1 MIELYI
7 ENKKIDITDDL
18 EINFTY
24 ESIDPDKL
32 SAIKN
37 SFSKTVN
44 IPGTSNNNI
53 TFGHIFRYDKYI
65 PVSGPVNIDNY
76 YDPHKK
82 VNWFINKNGSVINRG
97 YCTLDNIIVKNERD
111 ITYQL
116 TLYGGIGEFF
126 YSLSY
131 NEDGSPKTLYDMY
144 WNWYPKIGLIG
155 HGAQTTP
162 TNENSKTL
170 YKCSADIVAS
180 SYHNLNP
187 LYTYS
192 GTTEIEKDIVFVPC
206 YTGLYEDFDSKH
218 MLVSTFNQNYYSSTP
233 YITNDTKLKL
243 QKSFPDTYT
252 EDNETYTTI
261 GKTFS
266 SSDGYKYGLVT
277 FSRDLDPWE
286 AGDLRINELPV
297 AVRLSKLMNVISQP
311 ENNGGYDVIWDDDI
325 KNSNH
330 WLYSWVMLGKLKQ
343 DSDELNLVTLS
354 PNTDYDGQY
363 TTINVDWQT
372 GEGTSVMNATPYFLA
387 RNIGSVSKGNYN
399 LYLNINPNL
408 TFKCNSFNYY
418 ASRYPDYISGSMH
431 DNGKTGSQAN
441 FRYIYTT
448 PVLVHKIY
456 DGSTLIKTIADIFY
470 FTTDPSNYGFGYNGR
485 NFNLNDIKTVL
496 NGQINARFM
505 NQGEFIDQFNYHNCK
520 LENPSITS
528 LGYIDTVTF
537 NCSNEQIVTNLNLN
551 SDLTDFKVE
560 QIQGIMWTNLSNNT
574 GFTSGLYGTDDISF
588 AIITD
593 EENSSPGGYRPSV
606 EAPYG
611 FITAERYSI
620 WHYNEFSLQVNQNNS
635 WAYFNLNGDKQNGL
649 LTSKNSGFNIIN
661 LDKKTLFAQSQSP
674 MKYLSGFCK
683 LLNYRFICDETS
695 KKIYIKTLKN
705 YYLNRIINIDDR
717 VDLGRDINI
726 KNITT
731 KYKSINIGLE
741 TPETY
746 PTYIFDKIS
755 RDKFNIKRYDT
766 RIQYNAGETK
776 LLNDLTYKNLIDWQ
790 QSSVYYNLNPQF
802 PRAYDVQS
810 ISWTLFNQ
818 DVANVDEIKKKEIFT
833 VGTPSTPTSQLST
846 KDFLPKISIFNK
858 ENKSVD
864 FESSLIFLNGFVK
877 NYDYTDTGVSTVTVS
892 PSSIV
897 ENSYVNNNGGTSSS
911 SIQNINVYN
920 ITYSDIQNN
929 VYKVTFNFTSS
940 SSTYAIYYFDSNGN
954 PTGREYV
961 KGNSQIID
969 GTLTIPSGT
978 TTIKFTYLKS
988 DTTAKITATGNHFV
1002 ISPRVSLSNDM
1013 YEQYYLNQG
1022 RCYMYDF
1029 KYNDNFV
1036 SWGCYSN
1043 DQKGTASSWILPMF
1057 SRDLYNIYVPDI
1069 QFWNKTA
1076 YKFASWN
1083 LVNQEGLDNQYSLS
1097 NTDFIYN
1104 PNYNYNKTV
1113 NSTSYISNEYLIAEV
1128 PQDDEEYT
1136 ERIYNK
1142 NWKDYLNDLYDRNTR
1157 DITAYVDL
1165 SGFGDANS
1173 IMRNIYSYKSHLW
1186 VITKLE
1192 NFKIAETIHDKFTKV
1207 TLHKIK
1213 NKNTWTN

>member
-7 ENKKIDITDDL
+7 ENRKIDITDDL
-18 EINFTY
+18 EINFNY
-24 ESIDPDKL
+24 ETIDPDKL

-44 IPGTSNNNI
+44 IPGTPNNNI
-53 TFGHIFRYDKYI
+53 TFGHLFRYDKYI
-65 PVSGPVNIDNY
+65 PISGPSNIENF

-82 VNWFINKNGSVINRG
+82 VNWFINKNGSMINRG
-97 YCTLDNIIVKNERD
+97 YCTLDNILVKSERN

-131 NEDGSPKTLYDMY
+131 NEDGSIKTLADMY
-144 WNWYPKIGLIG
+144 WNWWPKIGLIG
-155 HGAQTTP
+155 HGTQTTP

-187 LYTYS
+187 LYTYE

-218 MLVSTFNQNYYSSTP
+218 MLVSTFNQNYNSATP
-233 YITNDTKLKL
+233 YMTNDTKLKL
-243 QKSFPDTYT
+243 QKSFPDTFT
-252 EDNETYTTI
+252 DEDGTVYTTI
-261 GKTFS
+261 GKNFS
-266 SSDGYKYGLVT
+266 SSDAYKYGLVT

-325 KNSNH
+325 KNSKH

-343 DSDELNLVTLS
+343 DSDELNLLTIS
-354 PNTDYDGQY
+354 PNSNFDGQY

-372 GEGTSVMNATPYFLA
+372 GEGTSVMDAEPYYLST
-387 RNIGSVSKGNYN
+387 NTTSVSKGNYN
-399 LYLNINPNL
+399 LNLNVNPNL

-418 ASRYPDYISGSMH
+418 ASRYKDYISGSMH
-431 DNGKTGSQAN
+431 DNGSS
-441 FRYIYTT
+441 FRYIWTT

-456 DGSTLIKTIADIFY
+456 DGNTLIKTIADIFY
-470 FTTDPSNYGFGYNGR
+470 FSTNPLTYDFGYNNNR
-485 NFNLNDIKTVL
+485 AQLNTIKSVL
-496 NGQINARFM
+496 NGQIQARM
-505 NQGEFIDQFNYHNCK
+505 NGGIQIDQFNYHNCK
-520 LENPSITS
+520 IENPEVTGD
-528 LGYIDTVTF
+528 GYINTVSF
-537 NCSNEQIVTNLNLN
+537 NCSNEKIVTNLNLN
-551 SDLTDFKVE
+551 SDITDFKVE
-560 QIQGIMWTNLSNNT
+560 QIQGIMWTNLSNT
-574 GFTSGLYGTDDISF
+574 TAITSGLYGTDNISF
-588 AIITD
+588 AIIT
-593 EENSSPGGYRPSV
+593 EEQSSSPGGYRPSV

-611 FITAERYSI
+611 FITSQRYTI
-620 WHYNEFSLQVNQNNS
+620 WHYNEFSLQASQNNS
-635 WAYFNLNGDKQNGL
+635 WSYFNLNEDKQNGL
-649 LTSKNSGFNIIN
+649 LSAKTSGFNIIN

-683 LLNYRFICDETS
+683 LMNYRFICDETS

-705 YYLNRIINIDDR
+705 YYLDRTINIDDR
-717 VDLGRDINI
+717 VDIGRDINI

-731 KYKSINIGLE
+731 KYKTINVGLD

-746 PTYIFDKIS
+746 PTYVFNKIS
-755 RDKFNIKRYDT
+755 KDKFNIKRYET
-766 RIQYNAGETK
+766 GIEYNAGETN

-802 PRAYDVQS
+802 PSAYDVQS

-833 VGTPSTPTSQLST
+833 VGTPSTSTSQLST

-877 NYDYTDTGVSTVTVS
+877 NYDYVDVPNNNKVEIQPDSINQSHFINSSGSVASSQYQDIYIYNVQPNTQYFVTAS
-892 PSSIV
+892 FSSGYS
-897 ENSYVNNNGGTSSS
+897 SYVVNY
-911 SIQNINVYN
+911 YN
-920 ITYSDIQNN
+920 
-929 VYKVTFNFTSS
+929 
-940 SSTYAIYYFDSNGN
+940 A
-954 PTGREYV
+954 
-961 KGNSQIID
+961 
-969 GTLTIPSGT
+969 SGT
-978 TTIKFTYLKS
+978 RIGTEYSQANSSNYVDAQLTLPPNTATIRCNFRKS
-988 DTTAKITATGNHFV
+988 DTNAKMKVIAPNYV
-1002 ISPRVSLSNDM
+1002 ISPRVSFSNDM
-1013 YEQYYLNQG
+1013 YEQYYLNQS
-1022 RCYMYDF
+1022 RCYVYDF
-1029 KYNDNFV
+1029 KYNDIFT

-1069 QFWNKTA
+1069 QSWNGTA

-1083 LVNQEGLDNQYSLS
+1083 LVNQDGLDNQYSLS

-1104 PNYNYNKTV
+1104 PNYNYNITV
-1113 NSTSYISNEYLIAEV
+1113 NSTSYTSNEYKIAEV

-1136 ERIYNK
+1136 ERIYDK

-1165 SGFGDANS
+1165 SGLGNANS
-1173 IMRNIYSYKSHLW
+1173 IMRYIYAWKSHLW
-1186 VITKLE
+1186 IITKLE
-1192 NFKIAETIHDKFTKV
+1192 NFKIAETTHDKFTKV
-1207 TLHKIK
+1207 RLHKIK
-1213 NKNTWTN
+1213 DINTWTN

>member
-1 MIELYI
+1 MIEFYI

-82 VNWFINKNGSVINRG
+82 VNWFINKNGSLINRG
-97 YCTLDNIIVKNERD
+97 YCTLDNILVKSERD

-144 WNWYPKIGLIG
+144 WNWWTKVGLIG
-155 HGAQTTP
+155 HGTQTTP
-162 TNENSKTL
+162 TNENTKTL

-180 SYHNLNP
+180 SYHSLNP
-187 LYTYS
+187 LYTYE

-218 MLVSTFNQNYYSSTP
+218 MLVSTYNQRTSYMTD
-233 YITNDTKLKL
+233 DTKSKL
-243 QKSFPDTYT
+243 QKSFPDTFT
-252 EDNETYTTI
+252 DEDGTVYTTI
-261 GKTFS
+261 GKNFS
-266 SSDGYKYGLVT
+266 SSDTYKYGLVT

-325 KNSNH
+325 KNSDH

-343 DSDELNLVTLS
+343 DSDELNLVTLF

-372 GEGTSVMNATPYFLA
+372 GEGTSVRDAEPYYLSTNTTA
-387 RNIGSVSKGNYN
+387 VSKGNYN
-399 LYLNINPNL
+399 LNLNVKPNL
-408 TFKCNSFNYY
+408 TFRCNSFNYY
-418 ASRYPDYISGSMH
+418 ASRYDDYISGSMH

-456 DGSTLIKTIADIFY
+456 DGNILIKTIADIFY
-470 FTTDPSNYGFGYNGR
+470 FSTNPLAYDFGYNNNR
-485 NFNLNDIKTVL
+485 AQLNTIKSVL
-496 NGQINARFM
+496 NGQIQARM
-505 NQGEFIDQFNYHNCK
+505 NGGIQIDQFNYHNCK
-520 LENPSITS
+520 IENPEVTGD
-528 LGYIDTVTF
+528 GYINTVSF
-537 NCSNEQIVTNLNLN
+537 NCSNEKIVTNLNLN

-560 QIQGIMWTNLSNNT
+560 QIQGIMWTNLSNT
-574 GFTSGLYGTDDISF
+574 TAITSGLYGTDDISF
-588 AIITD
+588 AIIT
-593 EENSSPGGYRPSV
+593 EEQILSPGGYRPSV

-611 FITAERYSI
+611 FITAQYYTI

-635 WAYFNLNGDKQNGL
+635 WAYFNLNEDKQNGL
-649 LTSKNSGFNIIN
+649 LTSKTSGFNIIN

-683 LLNYRFICDETS
+683 LMNYRFICDETE

-705 YYLNRIINIDDR
+705 YYLDRTINIDDR
-717 VDLGRDINI
+717 VDIGRDINI

-766 RIQYNAGETK
+766 GIQYNAGETK

-790 QSSVYYNLNPQF
+790 QSSVYYNLNSQF

-818 DVANVDEIKKKEIFT
+818 DIANVDEIKKKEIFT
-833 VGTPSTPTSQLST
+833 VGTPSTSTSQLST

-877 NYDYTDTGVSTVTVS
+877 NYDYTSVPLTTPETIQPDSINESHYINSSGVVGSTQYQDIYTYTVQPDTTYYVTAS
-892 PSSIV
+892 YGSGYG
-897 ENSYVNNNGGTSSS
+897 SYVVNYYNSGGTR
-911 SIQNINVYN
+911 IG
-920 ITYSDIQNN
+920 TEYSQTNANLSDA
-929 VYKVTFNFTSS
+929 VL
-940 SSTYAIYYFDSNGN
+940 
-954 PTGREYV
+954 
-961 KGNSQIID
+961 
-969 GTLTIPSGT
+969 TLPSGT
-978 TTIKFTYLKS
+978 TTIKCNFRKA
-988 DTTAKITATGNHFV
+988 DTNAKMRVIAPNYV
-1002 ISPRVSLSNDM
+1002 ISPRVNFSNDM
-1013 YEQYYLNQG
+1013 YEQYFLNQS

-1029 KYNDNFV
+1029 KYSDVFT
-1036 SWGCYSN
+1036 SWGCYSS

-1057 SRDLYNIYVPDI
+1057 SRDLYNIYVSDI
-1069 QFWNKTA
+1069 QSWNGTA

-1083 LVNQEGLDNQYSLS
+1083 LVNQDGLDNQYSLS

-1104 PNYNYNKTV
+1104 PNYNYTKTIT
-1113 NSTSYISNEYLIAEV
+1113 STSYTSNEYRIAEV
-1128 PQDDEEYT
+1128 PKDDEEYT
-1136 ERIYNK
+1136 ERIYDK
-1142 NWKDYLNDLYDRNTR
+1142 YWKDYLDDLYDRNTR
-1157 DITAYVDL
+1157 DIVAYVDL
-1165 SGFGDANS
+1165 SGLGDAKS

-1186 VITKLE
+1186 IITKLE

>member
-7 ENKKIDITDDL
+7 ENRKIDITDDL
-18 EINFTY
+18 EINFNY

-44 IPGTSNNNI
+44 IPGTPNNNI
-53 TFGHIFRYDKYI
+53 TFGHLFRYDKYI
-65 PVSGPVNIDNY
+65 PISGQSNIENF

-82 VNWFINKNGSVINRG
+82 VNWFINKNGSIINRG
-97 YCTLDNIIVKNERD
+97 YCTLDNILVKSEKN

-131 NEDGSPKTLYDMY
+131 NEDGSIKTLADMY
-144 WNWYPKIGLIG
+144 WNWFPKVGLIG

-162 TNENSKTL
+162 TNENSTTL

-187 LYTYS
+187 LYTYE

-218 MLVSTFNQNYYSSTP
+218 MLVSTFNQHYNSSTP
-233 YITNDTKLKL
+233 YMTNDTKLKL

-266 SSDGYKYGLVT
+266 SSDTYKYGLVT

-343 DSDELNLVTLS
+343 DSDELNLLTIS

-372 GEGTSVMNATPYFLA
+372 GEGTSINDATPYFLA
-387 RNIGSVSKGNYN
+387 RNTGSVSKGNYN
-399 LYLNINPNL
+399 LNLNVKPNL

-418 ASRYPDYISGSMH
+418 ASRYNDYISGSMH
-431 DNGKTGSQAN
+431 DNGSS
-441 FRYIYTT
+441 FRYIWTT

-456 DGSTLIKTIADIFY
+456 DGNTLIKTIADIFY
-470 FTTDPSNYGFGYNGR
+470 FSTNPLTYNFGYNNR
-485 NFNLNDIKTVL
+485 VQINDIKTVL
-496 NGQINARFM
+496 NGQIQARM
-505 NQGEFIDQFNYHNCK
+505 NGGIQIDQFNYHNCK
-520 LENPSITS
+520 IENPEVTGD
-528 LGYIDTVTF
+528 GYINTVSF
-537 NCSNEQIVTNLNLN
+537 NCSNEKIVTNLNLN
-551 SDLTDFKVE
+551 SDITDFKVE
-560 QIQGIMWTNLSNNT
+560 QIQGIMWTNLSNT
-574 GFTSGLYGTDDISF
+574 TAITSGLYGTDNIDF
-588 AIITD
+588 AIIT
-593 EENSSPGGYRPSV
+593 EQVSSMPGGYRPSV

-611 FITAERYSI
+611 FITAPTYSI
-620 WHYNEFSLQVNQNNS
+620 WHYNEFYGQTTQNNS
-635 WAYFNLNGDKQNGL
+635 WAYFNLNEDKQNGL
-649 LTSKNSGFNIIN
+649 LSAKTSGFNIIN

-683 LLNYRFICDETS
+683 LMNYRFICDETS

-705 YYLNRIINIDDR
+705 YYLDRTINIDNR
-717 VDLGRDINI
+717 VDIGRDINI

-731 KYKSINIGLE
+731 KYKTINVGLE

-746 PTYIFDKIS
+746 PTYLFNKIS
-755 RDKFNIKRYDT
+755 KDKFNIKRYET
-766 RIQYNAGETK
+766 GIEYNAGETNI
-776 LLNDLTYKNLIDWQ
+776 LNDLTYKNLIDWQ
-790 QSSVYYNLNPQF
+790 QSSIYYNLNPQF

-818 DVANVDEIKKKEIFT
+818 DVANVNEIKKKEIFT
-833 VGTPSTPTSQLST
+833 VGTPSTSTSQLPT

-877 NYDYTDTGVSTVTVS
+877 NYDYTQ
-892 PSSIV
+892 V
-897 ENSYVNNNGGTSSS
+897 EDNY
-911 SIQNINVYN
+911 
-920 ITYSDIQNN
+920 
-929 VYKVTFNFTSS
+929 
-940 SSTYAIYYFDSNGN
+940 
-954 PTGREYV
+954 
-961 KGNSQIID
+961 
-969 GTLTIPSGT
+969 
-978 TTIKFTYLKS
+978 
-988 DTTAKITATGNHFV
+988 V
-1002 ISPRVSLSNDM
+1002 ISPRVSFSNDM

-1036 SWGCYSN
+1036 SWGCYSS

-1069 QFWNKTA
+1069 QSWNGTA

-1083 LVNQEGLDNQYSLS
+1083 LVNQDGLDSQYSLS

-1104 PNYNYNKTV
+1104 PNYNYNITV
-1113 NSTSYISNEYLIAEV
+1113 SSNSYVSNEYKIAEV
-1128 PQDDEEYT
+1128 PQDNEEYT

-1165 SGFGDANS
+1165 SGLGDANS
-1173 IMRNIYSYKSHLW
+1173 IMRYIYSYKSHLW
-1186 VITKLE
+1186 IITKLE
-1192 NFKIAETIHDKFTKV
+1192 NFKIAETVHDKFTKAR
-1207 TLHKIK
+1207 LHKIRDI
-1213 NKNTWTN
+1213 NTWTN

>member
-32 SAIKN
+32 SSIKN

-44 IPGTSNNNI
+44 IPGTASNNI

-65 PVSGPVNIDNY
+65 PVSGPIKIDNY

-82 VNWFINKNGSVINRG
+82 VNWFINKNGAVINRG
-97 YCTLDNIIVKNERD
+97 YCTLDNILVKNERD

-126 YSLSY
+126 YSLTY

-144 WNWYPKIGLIG
+144 WNWWPKVGLIG
-155 HGAQTTP
+155 HSTQTTP
-162 TNENSKTL
+162 TDENSRTL

-187 LYTYS
+187 LYTYE

-218 MLVSTFNQNYYSSTP
+218 MLVSTHNQRTSYMTD
-233 YITNDTKLKL
+233 DTKSKL
-243 QKSFPDTYT
+243 QASFPDTFPD
-252 EDNETYTTI
+252 EDGTVYTTI

-266 SSDGYKYGLVT
+266 SSDTYKYGLVT

-343 DSDELNLVTLS
+343 DNDELNLLTIT
-354 PNTDYDGQY
+354 PNTEYDGQY

-387 RNIGSVSKGNYN
+387 RNTGSVSKGNYN
-399 LYLNINPNL
+399 LNLNVKPNL
-408 TFKCNSFNYY
+408 TFKCNSFNDYV
-418 ASRYPDYISGSMH
+418 SIYPDYISGSMR
-431 DNGKTGSQAN
+431 DNGKTGNQAN

-456 DGSTLIKTIADIFY
+456 DDNTLIKTIADIFY
-470 FTTDPSNYGFGYNGR
+470 FSTNPSTYDFGYNNNR
-485 NFNLNDIKTVL
+485 AQLNTIKSVL
-496 NGQINARFM
+496 NGQIQAKM
-505 NQGEFIDQFNYHNCK
+505 NGGIQIDQFNYHNCK
-520 LENPSITS
+520 IENPEVTDF
-528 LGYIDTVTF
+528 GYINTVSF
-537 NCSNEQIVTNLNLN
+537 NCSNEKIVTNLNLN

-560 QIQGIMWTNLSNNT
+560 QIQGIMWTNLSNT
-574 GFTSGLYGTDDISF
+574 TAITSGLYGTDTIEF
-588 AIITD
+588 TIITD
-593 EENSSPGGYRPSV
+593 EQSSSPGGYRPSF

-611 FITAERYSI
+611 FITSQYYTV
-620 WHYNEFSLQVNQNNS
+620 WHYNEFSLQASQNNS
-635 WAYFNLNGDKQNGL
+635 WAYFNLNEDKQNGL
-649 LTSKNSGFNIIN
+649 LSAKTSGFNIIN

-683 LLNYRFICDETS
+683 LMNYRFICDETS

-705 YYLNRIINIDDR
+705 YYLNRIINIDNR
-717 VDLGRDINI
+717 VDIGRDINI

-731 KYKSINIGLE
+731 KYKTINVGLD

-766 RIQYNAGETK
+766 GILYNAGETN

-802 PRAYDVQS
+802 PRPYDVMS

-818 DVANVDEIKKKEIFT
+818 DVANVEEIKKKEIFT
-833 VGTPSTPTSQLST
+833 VGTPSTSTSLLST

-877 NYDYTDTGVSTVTVS
+877 NYDYVNVPITTPIEIQPDSTNHTHYINSSGTVASSQYQDIYIYNVQPNTQYFVTAS
-892 PSSIV
+892 FGSSYSSYIV
-897 ENSYVNNNGGTSSS
+897 NYYNSSGTR
-911 SIQNINVYN
+911 IG
-920 ITYSDIQNN
+920 TEYSQAN
-929 VYKVTFNFTSS
+929 
-940 SSTYAIYYFDSNGN
+940 SNL
-954 PTGREYV
+954 V
-961 KGNSQIID
+961 DAQL
-969 GTLTIPSGT
+969 TLPNGT
-978 TTIKFTYLKS
+978 TTIRCNFRKT
-988 DTTAKITATGNHFV
+988 DTNAKIRVIAPNYV
-1002 ISPRVSLSNDM
+1002 ISPRVSFSNDM
-1013 YEQYYLNQG
+1013 YEQYFLNQS

-1029 KYNDNFV
+1029 KYSDVFT

-1069 QFWNKTA
+1069 QSWNGTA

-1083 LVNQEGLDNQYSLS
+1083 LVNQDGLDNQYSLS

-1104 PNYNYNKTV
+1104 PNYNYTKTV
-1113 NSTSYISNEYLIAEV
+1113 DSTSYTSNEYKIAEV

-1136 ERIYNK
+1136 DRIYDK
-1142 NWKDYLNDLYDRNTR
+1142 NWEDYLEDLYDRNTR
-1157 DITAYVDL
+1157 DVTAYVDL
-1165 SGFGDANS
+1165 SGLGDANS
-1173 IMRNIYSYKSHLW
+1173 IMRYIYSYKSHLW
-1186 VITKLE
+1186 IITKLE
-1192 NFKIAETIHDKFTKV
+1192 NFKIAETVHDKFTKV
-1207 TLHKIK
+1207 TMHKIK
-1213 NKNTWTN
+1213 DLGTWTN